1 MKITSIETFIVDGGY
16 RPWTFVKVETDEG
29 VTGYGEC
36 SDGRAPAGVVG
47 TIESLAPVLI
57 GQDPR
62 AFEMRFWDML
72 RRVRQS
78 PGGIAAK
85 AIAGIDC
92 ALVDIKAKA
101 LGISVVELFGGPTRD
116 RTRLYWSH
124 CGTTRAMWSD
134 LVGTPPLRSMQDIA
148 DLGREV
154 VSRGFTALKTNIV
167 MPGDPAEV
175 FFGGFGGGLG
185 TTDQYVTRP
194 LLRHIEALIG
204 TFRDAV
210 GPDVDINLDLN
221 FNFKPESVMRIAKVL
236 EQFDLLWLEVD
247 MYDPDAILQIKQSTS
262 TKDMHRREP
271 LLHAGVHPVLSEAR
285 RRHLHD
291 RRAVERLQPVEEGGR
306 PCRGLPAERR
316 PSQLL
321 QPPGQLHQRQP
332 MRRAAQRP
340 HHGDRRRRRTVEE
353 RPGDGPARDSRRPH
367 HDPDRA
373 GLGDRPE
380 RGGGAR
386 ARLAAQELLRR
397 LPHREPTSTRKGAL
411 MEQRALG
418 DSGLFTSAIGFGT
431 WEMSTTMYGHID
443 VGEAS
448 AAVNAAIDHGITLF
462 DTAESYGPYHS
473 EVLLAK
479 ALGNR
484 RKDIVLVT
492 KVGLVYDESG
502 KTVGCNSKH
511 DNVIQSAEGCLRR
524 LDTDYLDLLLI
535 HWPDHD
541 TPFEEPVRAL
551 NRLKDEGKIRHYGV
565 SNFTPEM
572 MDECERHGRLAAN
585 QVGYHM
591 FDRRMESRVL
601 PYCLDKDIG
610 FMAYGTLGF
619 GLLAGAFTP
628 DTSFEEGDWRKVGN
642 AFGLPLFFKEEF
654 AKELKV
660 VERLKS
666 IARRYEK
673 SVAQL
678 AIAWTIGHAA
688 VSVGLVGM
696 RNERELKENVAAT
709 EWKLDAEVREEVDAI
724 FAEEDVPTHI
734 NTDQV

>member
-1 MKITSIETFIVDGGY
+1 
-16 RPWTFVKVETDEG
+16 
-29 VTGYGEC
+29 
-36 SDGRAPAGVVG
+36 
-47 TIESLAPVLI
+47 
-57 GQDPR
+57 
-62 AFEMRFWDML
+62 
-72 RRVRQS
+72 
-78 PGGIAAK
+78 
-85 AIAGIDC
+85 
-92 ALVDIKAKA
+92 
-101 LGISVVELFGGPTRD
+101 
-116 RTRLYWSH
+116 
-124 CGTTRAMWSD
+124 
-134 LVGTPPLRSMQDIA
+134 
-148 DLGREV
+148 
-154 VSRGFTALKTNIV
+154 
-167 MPGDPAEV
+167 
-175 FFGGFGGGLG
+175 
-185 TTDQYVTRP
+185 
-194 LLRHIEALIG
+194 
-204 TFRDAV
+204 
-210 GPDVDINLDLN
+210 
-221 FNFKPESVMRIAKVL
+221 
-236 EQFDLLWLEVD
+236 
-247 MYDPDAILQIKQSTS
+247 
-262 TKDMHRREP
+262 
-271 LLHAGVHPVLSEAR
+271 
-285 RRHLHD
+285 
-291 RRAVERLQPVEEGGR
+291 
-306 PCRGLPAERR
+306 
-316 PSQLL
+316 
-321 QPPGQLHQRQP
+321 
-332 MRRAAQRP
+332 
-340 HHGDRRRRRTVEE
+340 
-353 RPGDGPARDSRRPH
+353 
-367 HDPDRA
+367 
-373 GLGDRPE
+373 
-380 RGGGAR
+380 
-386 ARLAAQELLRR
+386 
-397 LPHREPTSTRKGAL
+397 

-418 DSGLFTSAIGFGT
+418 DSGLFSSAIGFGT

-601 PYCLDKDIG
+601 PHCLDKNIG

-628 DTSFEEGDWRKVGN
+628 DTSFEEGDWRQPGN

-660 VERLKS
+660 VERLKP

-678 AIAWTIGHAA
+678 AIAWTIGHPA

-734 NTDQV
+734 NTPQAEVGGGRKPGDINYEQR